1 MHSSQNQNRHRGRP
15 VKGAQ
20 PSFSQHWIRK
30 IIVTITLVAI
40 VIVPALQFSP
50 RLIQGASQTYAVAI
64 VDYAFQTLYI
74 NITTGTKVV
83 WTYASNGR
91 TIHTVTSDPGTNK
104 TQGGT
109 ALLNSGSLYPGQSF
123 SYTFNQP
130 GFYPYQCAVHPTIPA
145 MNGWVNVTG
154 APVTLPPTQ
163 NPQPNYFIPAVGA
176 AILAAIVV
184 ATLALFVKMKK
195 RRTSVAPTSTQNAE
209 P

>member
-1 MHSSQNQNRHRGRP
+1 
-15 VKGAQ
+15 
-20 PSFSQHWIRK
+20 
-30 IIVTITLVAI
+30 
-40 VIVPALQFSP
+40 
-50 RLIQGASQTYAVAI
+50 
-64 VDYAFQTLYI
+64 
-74 NITTGTKVV
+74 
-83 WTYASNGR
+83 
-91 TIHTVTSDPGTNK
+91 
-104 TQGGT
+104 
-109 ALLNSGSLYPGQSF
+109 
-123 SYTFNQP
+123 
-130 GFYPYQCAVHPTIPA
+130 